1 MDQEVT
7 ISPELI
13 DYIYNNTPVYKRNE
27 ALDLIELIEQNYFTN
42 DINDIQF
49 SRYVEKLNNLKDEQ
63 KRNAIHD
70 IIRMWRAKEPIP
82 YKIEKDKFDEIELSQ
97 LSKDKIILN
106 PNKTEKDL
114 KKLQKNYN
122 DVEFHNVNSFIH
134 PKTYQR
140 LKNLPTKI
148 IFEKDVQYDLT
159 IIIEPFFRHSKQLEI
174 YDPYIYNPNAFRQLV
189 KIIDISYD
197 KKIELVALKRE
208 LYFKNDIKGDKKKYY
223 DKFYEFINAMI
234 NSGYSI
240 NIKEYK
246 SGKHKER
253 YILTDKYQIYLP
265 GGLDILDEN
274 NYPFL
279 DDESDT
285 KELRIDMRI

>member
-13 DYIYNNTPVYKRNE
+13 DFIYDNTPAYKKNK

-42 DINDIQF
+42 DINDIQYR
-49 SRYVEKLNNLKDEQ
+49 RYVERLNNLKDEQ

-70 IIRMWRAKEPIP
+70 IIRKWRSKGPIP
-82 YKIEKDKFDEIELSQ
+82 YNTEKEKFNEIELSK
-97 LSKDKIILN
+97 LSKDKLILN

-114 KKLQKNYN
+114 KKLQKNNN
-122 DVEFHNVNSFIH
+122 DVEFHNVNSFIN

-159 IIIEPFFRHSKQLEI
+159 IIIEPFFRHSKKLEI

-197 KKIELVALKRE
+197 KEIELVALKRE
-208 LYFKNDIKGDKKKYY
+208 LYFKNDIKGDKEKYY
-223 DKFYEFINAMI
+223 KKFYEFINTKK
-234 NSGYSI
+234 NSGPI
-240 NIKEYK
+240 IIIKEYK

-274 NYPFL
+274 DYPNL
-279 DDESDT
+279 DDESDI
-285 KELRIDMRI
+285 KELRIDIRS